1 MHLRRIKEKLNCGFE
16 PATECYLL
24 GTILAKGF
32 EQFWNVRNLFVSVM
46 CESKLHN
53 IDYRAVPIYGA
64 GPDIHTY
71 GDLIQRVTTLDF
83 IIRYK
88 LGKVVSGIYGCSRFK
103 MKDLPAEYI
112 EHLLI
117 LEENGPIGNRS
128 EAGDLERFATL
139 PQAKDIINYVFEDH
153 FLCE

>member
-1 MHLRRIKEKLNCGFE
+1 MHSRCIKEKLNCGFE
-16 PATECYLL
+16 SATEGYLL

-32 EQFWNVRNLFVSVM
+32 EQFWNVKNLFVSVM
-46 CESKLHN
+46 RESKLHN

-71 GDLIQRVTTLDF
+71 GDLIKRVTTLDF

-88 LGKVVSGIYGCSRFK
+88 LGKVVSGIYGRNRFE

-112 EHLLI
+112 EHVLI
-117 LEENGPIGNRS
+117 SEENGLIGNQS
-128 EAGDLERFATL
+128 EAWDSERFTIL
-139 PQAKDIINYVFEDH
+139 PKAKDIIDYVFEGH
-153 FLCE
+153 ILCE